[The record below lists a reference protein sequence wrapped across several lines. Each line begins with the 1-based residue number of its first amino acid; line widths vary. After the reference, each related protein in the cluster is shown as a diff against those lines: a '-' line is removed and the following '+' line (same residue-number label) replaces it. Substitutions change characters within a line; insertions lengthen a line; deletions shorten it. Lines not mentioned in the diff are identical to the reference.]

1 MKSNLFDYIDRD
13 NLIFNLSGL
22 TKLVCFIGLTFAVMF
37 SYDIRYILFVM
48 VLSVIFF
55 AMSGLQ
61 FKQIKL
67 MAIYVVVFLAIN
79 FVLTYIFSPQ
89 YGTEIY
95 GTTHELF
102 RFNSRYTVTEEQL
115 LYQVTK
121 VAKYASCLLYTSD
134 AADE

>member
-1 MKSNLFDYIDRD
+1 MKSKLFDYIDRD

-67 MAIYVVVFLAIN
+67 MQFTLSYFL
-79 FVLTYIFSPQ
+79 LST
-89 YGTEIY
+89 
-95 GTTHELF
+95 L
-102 RFNSRYTVTEEQL
+102 
-115 LYQVTK
+115 
-121 VAKYASCLLYTSD
+121 C
-134 AADE
+134 